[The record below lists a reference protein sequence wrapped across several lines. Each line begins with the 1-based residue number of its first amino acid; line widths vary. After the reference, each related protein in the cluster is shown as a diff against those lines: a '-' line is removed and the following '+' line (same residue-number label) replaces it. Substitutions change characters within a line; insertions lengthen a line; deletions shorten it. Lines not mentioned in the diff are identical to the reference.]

1 MGRRPRPRP
10 PTSRRKAPGRF
21 ARAPAGGLVAAA
33 LLAAL
38 LGDSLAFALAGPAQ
52 PESQSQPQATRAPL
66 SRLDQIGPAL
76 RACWAA
82 PAGSEGSE
90 ITFRFGLDARGALK
104 GAPIATYSR
113 LSGNASQQRA
123 FVAAALLAL
132 QRCTPLHMTPDL
144 GRVVASRVL
153 TLRFSAQ
160 ARTRAVDI

>member
-1 MGRRPRPRP
+1 MERRRRPRPSRSGLKP
-10 PTSRRKAPGRF
+10 PGAP
-21 ARAPAGGLVAAA
+21 ARALAAGLVAALMAA
-33 LLAAL
+33 LLAPAP
-38 LGDSLAFALAGPAQ
+38 APAQ
-52 PESQSQPQATRAPL
+52 AQTQAQAQAAGAPL

-104 GAPIATYSR
+104 GTPIATYSR
-113 LSGNASQQRA
+113 LAGDKDAQRA

-132 QRCTPLHMTPDL
+132 QRCTPLNMTPDL

>member
-1 MGRRPRPRP
+1 MDRKRRPCPSNSGLGPAGAP
-10 PTSRRKAPGRF
+10 PLARVAVLMTVLLAMPLALAAAP
-21 ARAPAGGLVAAA
+21 ARA
-33 LLAAL
+33 
-38 LGDSLAFALAGPAQ
+38 Q
-52 PESQSQPQATRAPL
+52 PQPPGQPQPQAAGAPL

-90 ITFRFGLDARGALK
+90 ITFRFGLDSRGALK

-113 LSGNASQQRA
+113 LTGDKDAQRA

-132 QRCTPLHMTPDL
+132 QRCTPLSMTPDL

>member
-1 MGRRPRPRP
+1 MERRRRPRPSRSGLKP
-10 PTSRRKAPGRF
+10 PGAP
-21 ARAPAGGLVAAA
+21 ARALAAGLVAGLMAA
-33 LLAAL
+33 LLA
-38 LGDSLAFALAGPAQ
+38 LAPAPAQ
-52 PESQSQPQATRAPL
+52 AQAHAQPQAQAAGAPL

-113 LSGNASQQRA
+113 LTGDTGAQRA

-132 QRCTPLHMTPDL
+132 QRCTPLNMTPDL